1 MEEEK
6 KAKFLNS
13 KFVARSELSCAVTE
27 MPGVAGS
34 ARALLC
40 IGGTLGSNGNT
51 VNA

>member
-1 MEEEK
+1 MEEDER
-6 KAKFLNS
+6 AKLLNLTS
-13 KFVARSELSCAVTE
+13 VARSELSCAVTE
-27 MPGVAGS
+27 MTGVAGS

>member
-1 MEEEK
+1 MEEDER
-6 KAKFLNS
+6 AKLLNS

-27 MPGVAGS
+27 MTGVAGS